1 METLIKY
8 ANRKLYSTSLK
19 RYMTLSELSA
29 NIKDGLDIEVIDHK
43 TKTDITVDTLKQ
55 TILLSV
61 LTKKQLIDLI
71 KNN

>member
-8 ANRKLYSTSLK
+8 ANRKLYCPSLK
-19 RYMTLSELSA
+19 RYMTLSELSD
-29 NIKDGLDIEVIDHK
+29 NIKDGLDIEVIDHQ
-43 TKTDITVDTLKQ
+43 TKKDITIDTLKQ
-55 TILLSV
+55 TVLLSI